1 MRNSVYEL
9 ISMGFR
15 YWFVFLVILAL
26 WRAVLIMRRDRRE
39 YKRTLRQLPDAGLV
53 GELVDLE
60 SGRGHPLAREGI
72 IGSGRSCDIR
82 LEGLRRREFE
92 FFFRPGHGL
101 RLIPVHRNAG
111 ATLDGEEMNMSPCYA
126 LHGTVLAA
134 KGTTC
139 RFRLF
144 SGLNLPA
151 RAASSALPHRFEE
164 EEQGGEFLTSP
175 ELTPPDMEMTWQY
188 AAFPPQADQA
198 EEETQL
204 PYPVS
209 RRQRRAARR
218 KHHDEA

>member
-1 MRNSVYEL
+1 
-9 ISMGFR
+9 MGFR

-101 RLIPVHRNAG
+101 RLIPVHRNTG
-111 ATLDGEEMNMSPCYA
+111 ATLDGEEINMSPHYA

-134 KGTTC
+134 KGITC

-151 RAASSALPHRFEE
+151 RAASLSKTNRFE
-164 EEQGGEFLTSP
+164 EEQGGDFMP
-175 ELTPPDMEMTWQY
+175 PPAVTPPDMEMTWQY
-188 AAFPPQADQA
+188 AAFPPQADLA
-198 EEETQL
+198 EEDQP